1 MLKVFW
7 ICVAAL
13 CLAAAGQKLSP
24 RTELVIR
31 AVDEAGAPVRLTRAD
46 VYFDVWGG
54 GDVTHLPH
62 DETSVRVHLD
72 REGACRLEPGICADW
87 PTFSARLILEARG
100 LAPIS
105 SDLFD
110 WMNAAGPLSESTSRA
125 VTIRFPGAAPLRIR
139 AGARRDI
146 TLTFRRRQPRSIRL
160 VDRSGAPVTDAV
172 VKVWNFFANSNHMG
186 YPEGDVLVEKGRTD
200 ADGRLAVPDGDIE
213 YSFLIAKRH
222 WEAVGPN
229 ADTPL
234 NQVVTRVS
242 GATQTIVLRRH
253 TRRPLLLKFQREG
266 QPVIGLE
273 VSGCIANC
281 SGACCRRLATTDTA
295 GNLTVRDFYPEEYDR
310 VLVPTKEDQYKS
322 IWEIDPRK
330 LRQPNQRQTV
340 NLPR

>member
-1 MLKVFW
+1 MLKVLW
-7 ICVAAL
+7 SCVATL
-13 CLAAAGQKLSP
+13 CIAAGEQKLPS

-54 GDVTHLPH
+54 ADVTHLPH
-62 DETSVRVHLD
+62 DETSVRLHLD
-72 REGACRLEPGICADW
+72 REGACQLEPGICANW
-87 PTFSARLILEARG
+87 PTFSARVILEARG

-110 WMNAAGPLSESTSRA
+110 WMNEPDPSIDSPHPI
-125 VTIRFPGAAPLRIR
+125 TIRFPGAAPMRIR
-139 AGARRDI
+139 PGSRRDV
-146 TLTFRRRQPRSIRL
+146 TLTFRRKQPRSIRL
-160 VDRSGAPVTDAV
+160 VDPSGAPVADAMV
-172 VKVWNFFANSNHMG
+172 NVWNVFARSNHNG
-186 YPEGDVLVEKGRTD
+186 FPEGDVLVEKGRTD

-229 ADTPL
+229 ADTFL

-253 TRRPLLLKFQREG
+253 TRRPLLLKFLREG

-273 VSGCIANC
+273 VSACVTPCG
-281 SGACCRRLATTDTA
+281 GACCGTLGTTDAA
-295 GNLTVRDFYPEEYDR
+295 GHLTVRDFYPEEYDR

-330 LRQPNQRQTV
+330 LRHPNQRQTV

>member
-7 ICVAAL
+7 IYVATL
-13 CLAAAGQKLSP
+13 CLAAGEQRPSP

-54 GDVTHLPH
+54 ADVTHLPH

-72 REGACRLEPGICADW
+72 REGACRLEPAICANW

-110 WMNAAGPLSESTSRA
+110 WMNEPGASIDSPPPIT
-125 VTIRFPGAAPLRIR
+125 VRFPGAAPLRIR
-139 AGARRDI
+139 PGSRRDI
-146 TLTFRRRQPRSIRL
+146 TLTFRRKQPRSIRL
-160 VDRSGAPVTDAV
+160 VDRSGAPVADARV
-172 VKVWNFFANSNHMG
+172 DVRNFFARSNHMG
-186 YPEGDVLVEKGRTD
+186 FPEGDVLLENGRTG

-229 ADTPL
+229 ADTFL
-234 NQVVTRVS
+234 NQIVTRVS

-253 TRRPLLLKFQREG
+253 TRRSLLLKFLREG
-266 QPVIGLE
+266 QPVVGLE
-273 VSGCIANC
+273 VSACITPC
-281 SGACCRRLATTDTA
+281 GGACCGTLGTTDAA

-310 VLVPTKEDQYKS
+310 VLVPMQEDKYKS
-322 IWEIDPRK
+322 IWEINPQK
-330 LRQPNQRQTV
+330 LRHPNRRQTV
-340 NLPR
+340 NLPQ